1 MAEENVSVPARID
14 IAWVFLLLGETNQA
28 ISMLKNLLSG
38 QAQSL
43 EVLNLL
49 DIAYL
54 KKGATEES
62 ETTKKR
68 IAAIEDSNAKV
79 DEESIKRQ
87 VTGNQNIFVGERQ
100 NKLFKKINKYV
111 SEGNYTRAIALY
123 TDLLKQK
130 TRMRSPA
137 STYQNRGALYI
148 KVKNM
153 IWHRP
158 ISPRRLL
165 SAV

>member
-1 MAEENVSVPARID
+1 MLTMAEENVSVPARID

-62 ETTKKR
+62 ETTKKAHCR
-68 IAAIEDSNAKV
+68 
-79 DEESIKRQ
+79 
-87 VTGNQNIFVGERQ
+87 
-100 NKLFKKINKYV
+100 
-111 SEGNYTRAIALY
+111 
-123 TDLLKQK
+123 
-130 TRMRSPA
+130 
-137 STYQNRGALYI
+137 
-148 KVKNM
+148 
-153 IWHRP
+153 H
-158 ISPRRLL
+158 
-165 SAV
+165 